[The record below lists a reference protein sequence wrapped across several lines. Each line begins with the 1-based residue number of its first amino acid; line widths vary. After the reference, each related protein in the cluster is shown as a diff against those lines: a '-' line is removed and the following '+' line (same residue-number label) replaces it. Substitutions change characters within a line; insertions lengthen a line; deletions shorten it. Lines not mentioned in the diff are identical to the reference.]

1 MVQFTSTLPDYSQPV
16 HRQPRRRPPENRV
29 PRVATLPNYAP
40 TTVNQPPPMPAGH
53 RVPEGWTTPN
63 YQDVVPR
70 SSLYHYSQQLHSLN
84 GPLGSMSSLEQ
95 AGLTAVFLLIAVGG
109 IMLLLS
115 SKKSKF

>member
-16 HRQPRRRPPENRV
+16 HRQPRRRPTEHRV

-40 TTVNQPPPMPAGH
+40 TTMNQPPPMPAGR
-53 RVPEGWTTPN
+53 RVPEGWTTPD

-70 SSLYHYSQQLHSLN
+70 SSPYHYSQQLHSLN
-84 GPLGSMSSLEQ
+84 GMSSLEQ